1 MAARVNPMKVLR
13 EAVNSRIYV
22 KLKDGSEYVGVLTA
36 TDSTMNLILEDA
48 IEVADG
54 GRRIVARIGK
64 ALIRGSMIEFV
75 SFNPELAAEEALT
88 G

>member
-1 MAARVNPMKVLR
+1 MSSRVNPMKVLK

-22 KLKDGSEYVGVLTA
+22 KLKDGSEYIGVLTA
-36 TDSTMNLILEDA
+36 TDSTMNLILDDVV
-48 IEVADG
+48 EVADG
-54 GRRIVARIGK
+54 GRRIVAKIGK